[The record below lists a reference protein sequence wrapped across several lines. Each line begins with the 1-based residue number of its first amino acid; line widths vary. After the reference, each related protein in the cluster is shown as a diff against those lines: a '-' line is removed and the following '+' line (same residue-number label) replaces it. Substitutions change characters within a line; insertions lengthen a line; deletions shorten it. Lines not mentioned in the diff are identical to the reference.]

1 VKSYKPGLS
10 GRLNQKQI
18 VCRDLAHLLYS
29 GPFTM
34 SHSKSRSGKFDSLRL
49 LIENV
54 KGYAICTLDPNGF
67 ILTWNIGAQ
76 QLKGYTA
83 EQIVGQHFSRFYTPE
98 DIEHN
103 RHEDALLQARC
114 DGWFEE
120 EGWRVR
126 KDGSRFRAN
135 IVIFALRD
143 ETGTLQAFGEISREI
158 GEHRGT
164 EGARRL
170 ARLDREEIAERVKE
184 KTSDLSRVIS
194 DLEKTSRLKDDF
206 LAMVSH
212 ELLTPLTSA
221 SGWLKL
227 IRGGGLSDAQVVHAL
242 EVMDRSLSAQRD
254 LIQDLLNVSRVVS
267 GNLKITPQAMNPA
280 RMIEETVD
288 SLRPSFD
295 AKQLQI
301 GLDLDSGI
309 VIQADPVRFQ
319 QIVWNLL
326 TNAAKFT
333 LPNGWIRVLLK
344 RSEGRAIL
352 SVSDTGEGIAREFL
366 PYVFDRFRQAPAS
379 RSGQTSGLGLGLAI
393 VRHLVELHGGTIL
406 VNSRGLGHGSTFSV
420 SIPICDTSATPSKN
434 RRAAPE
440 SFFLLHA

>member
-1 VKSYKPGLS
+1 
-10 GRLNQKQI
+10 
-18 VCRDLAHLLYS
+18 
-29 GPFTM
+29 M
-34 SHSKSRSGKFDSLRL
+34 SHSKSSLGKFDSLRL

-98 DIEHN
+98 DIERN
-103 RHEDALLQARC
+103 RHQDALLQASC

-120 EGWRVR
+120 DGWRVR

-135 IVIFALRD
+135 IVILALRD

-164 EGARRL
+164 EDTRRL

-184 KTSDLSRVIS
+184 RTIDLARAVS

-242 EVMDRSLSAQRD
+242 EVIDRSLSAQKD
-254 LIQDLLNVSRVVS
+254 LIEDLLNVSRVVS
-267 GNLKITPQAMNPA
+267 GSLRINPQAMNPA
-280 RMIEETVD
+280 RIIEETVD

-301 GLDLDSGI
+301 GLDLDSDI
-309 VIQADPVRFQ
+309 MIQADPIRFQ

-333 LPNGWIRVLLK
+333 LPRGWIRVLLK
-344 RSEGRAIL
+344 RGEGRAIL
-352 SVSDTGEGIAREFL
+352 RVSDTGEGIPREFL
-366 PYVFDRFRQAPAS
+366 PYVFDRFRQGPAS
-379 RSGQTSGLGLGLAI
+379 HSAQASGLGLGLAI

-420 SIPICDTSATPSKN
+420 SIPICDTSANPLKN

-440 SFFLLHA
+440 SFSLLHA